1 MNLALAGTG
10 ARARVSAMNHARS
23 EKDEFARKLWLF
35 FWPLVFVVGM
45 TVLSECGPQL
55 FSSAASTPVA
65 SQQATQS
72 IR

>member
-1 MNLALAGTG
+1 LNLALAGTG

-35 FWPLVFVVGM
+35 FWPLVFVVVM
-45 TVLSECGPQL
+45 TLLSQFGPQL
-55 FSSAASTPVA
+55 FSSAAATPVA
-65 SQQATQS
+65 SQSATQS

>member
-1 MNLALAGTG
+1 LNLALAGTG
-10 ARARVSAMNHARS
+10 ARARVNAMNHLRTNTDDS
-23 EKDEFARKLWLF
+23 TRKLWLF
-35 FWPLVFVVGM
+35 FWPLVFVVVM

-55 FSSAASTPVA
+55 FSSAAATPVA

>member
-1 MNLALAGTG
+1 
-10 ARARVSAMNHARS
+10 MNHPRTNS
-23 EKDEFARKLWLF
+23 DEFARKLWLF
-35 FWPLVFVVGM
+35 FWPLVFVVVM

-55 FSSAASTPVA
+55 FSSAAATPVA

>member
-1 MNLALAGTG
+1 
-10 ARARVSAMNHARS
+10 MNHARS

-45 TVLSECGPQL
+45 TLLSQFGPQL
-55 FSSAASTPVA
+55 FSSGPSAAASMPVA
-65 SQQATQS
+65 SQSATQS

>member
-1 MNLALAGTG
+1 
-10 ARARVSAMNHARS
+10 MNHLRTNS
-23 EKDEFARKLWLF
+23 DEFARKLWLF

-55 FSSAASTPVA
+55 FSSAAAAHVA
-65 SQQATQS
+65 SQPAAQS